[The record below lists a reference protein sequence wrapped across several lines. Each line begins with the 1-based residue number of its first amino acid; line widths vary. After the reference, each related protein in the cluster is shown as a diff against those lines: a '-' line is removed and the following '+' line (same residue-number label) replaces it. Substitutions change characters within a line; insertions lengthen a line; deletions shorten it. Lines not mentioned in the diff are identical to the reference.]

1 MLNYYLLE
9 MREIMKVLGTKF
21 DSNLQ
26 ENPTTSQN
34 SVIWAWIYKIW
45 NVKSNFLK
53 TCIFCT
59 SAITECQRICKN
71 RFFQILD
78 PNIPKPTWD
87 PENLFLWIWSS
98 SGGLLLEVI
107 HYFWNIIHHG
117 IIGPKVGTKTLTEV
131 VLGNYLSC

>member
-9 MREIMKVLGTKF
+9 MREIMKVLGTTF

-59 SAITECQRICKN
+59 SAIAECQRICKN